1 MEEKNREKLD
11 QEIFRRLESYEWSD
25 NISARIIEQR
35 RRTKVRRLFALSLG
49 SLFIGILSVAS
60 FYVQPERGDQG
71 TGEWQGWVEEQ
82 IEGTFEDAE
91 TSMQTPDLSQ
101 EDPPNATIPSS
112 SLMDVDTLIE
122 TSFERR

>member
-35 RRTKVRRLFALSLG
+35 RRTKVRRFFALSLG

-60 FYVQPERGDQG
+60 FYVQPEKDQG
-71 TGEWQGWVEEQ
+71 SGEWQGWVEEQ
-82 IEGTFEDAE
+82 IEGTFEEAE

-101 EDPPNATIPSS
+101 EDPPSAAIPSS